1 MKIVVSLLTVLF
13 SAFLHAEVDLV
24 KVDKSERKMYLLR
37 GESIVKE
44 YKISL
49 GANPNG
55 HKEKEGDERTPEGI
69 YTLDYIKED
78 SSFYKAMHISYPNQL
93 DKENA
98 KKKGI
103 NPGGFIM
110 VHGQKNGTGWL
121 SSVSQNFDWTNGCIA
136 ISNKE
141 MDEFLSFVKVGTK
154 IQIEW

>member
-103 NPGGFIM
+103 NPRWL
-110 VHGQKNGTGWL
+110 HYGT
-121 SSVSQNFDWTNGCIA
+121 WT
-136 ISNKE
+136 K
-141 MDEFLSFVKVGTK
+141 K
-154 IQIEW
+154 W